1 MRGPEFTSGHQP
13 GELDRAELEAPAA
26 GVVRAADI
34 RPEVDPVEGAAPAE
48 GAAQAVGA
56 GPAEAVAP
64 EAVAPEAAGDKIR
77 AYRKLITLSATL

>member
-64 EAVAPEAAGDKIR
+64 EAAGDKIR